1 MLWPS
6 QTSCCCC
13 LKRGFSCKQL
23 HAFLPSS
30 LVSVH
35 SCANF
40 PKENCRYFSTL
51 WSPLFFIIYLR
62 QRQQKFG
69 SWDFWSSTQKN
80 FFFKAHSVPLLWI
93 FNTIC
98 FDDNSKIFTGLAN
111 LIFLNFSL
119 SMYVL
124 QLLFNFLHN
133 FQQDICSMQWRQ
145 M

>member
-1 MLWPS
+1 MLWSS

-13 LKRGFSCKQL
+13 FKRGFSCKQL

-69 SWDFWSSTQKN
+69 SWDFWSSTK
-80 FFFKAHSVPLLWI
+80 KS
-93 FNTIC
+93 
-98 FDDNSKIFTGLAN
+98 
-111 LIFLNFSL
+111 FLQSAQRASF
-119 SMYVL
+119 M
-124 QLLFNFLHN
+124 N
-133 FQQDICSMQWRQ
+133 FQHNLFWWQFKNLNTALTHLIYFAFSICCMNYKVGFFLVK
-145 M
+145 MF

>member
-1 MLWPS
+1 MLWSS

-13 LKRGFSCKQL
+13 FKRGFSCKQL

-69 SWDFWSSTQKN
+69 SWDFWSSTHKKTFSSKRTACLFYEFSTQFVLMTIQK
-80 FFFKAHSVPLLWI
+80 SLQ
-93 FNTIC
+93 
-98 FDDNSKIFTGLAN
+98 DYLAN
-111 LIFLNFSL
+111 LIFFNFSL
-119 SMYVL
+119 FEMNQVL
-124 QLLFNFLHN
+124 LKYF
-133 FQQDICSMQWRQ
+133 
-145 M
+145 

>member
-1 MLWPS
+1 MMLWPS

-13 LKRGFSCKQL
+13 FKRGFSCKQL

-119 SMYVL
+119 FWMNQVL
-124 QLLFNFLHN
+124 LKYF
-133 FQQDICSMQWRQ
+133 
-145 M
+145 